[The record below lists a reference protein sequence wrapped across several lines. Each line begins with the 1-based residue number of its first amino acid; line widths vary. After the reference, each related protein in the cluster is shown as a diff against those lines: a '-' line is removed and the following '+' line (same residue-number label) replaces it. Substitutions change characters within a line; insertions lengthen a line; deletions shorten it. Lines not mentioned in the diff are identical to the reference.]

1 MRLGKNY
8 CHKPL
13 RKHCVWIGCL
23 RSLTTGNWHPPMT
36 IGNNAAKRTTPLIQK
51 KAIKWATLLLD
62 NECALERTSVLNCCT
77 SILLGYGAWGLW
89 QLATNTHQQQ
99 LVTMLQ
105 KGQLPSS
112 KKWVINWATLF
123 LDNKCTSA
131 RTTVLN
137 CCASIVFG
145 LGAWGLQQLAT
156 NTHQQQS
163 ATMLPKGQ
171 LPWSKKISYQTRSY
185 LATGQWMHLGKNYCH
200 KPLHKC
206 CAWIGCLRSLTTGNQ
221 HPPTPIGNNAAWW
234 TTPLIPKISNWT
246 SYLAPGHQ
254 MHLSKNYCL
263 KPLCNPCVWIGC
275 LRSSTIGN
283 QNPPMTIS
291 NNTAKRTTPL
301 IQKISNQMSYLAPW
315 QQMCL
320 GKNFCLKLLHKHSAW
335 IWCLWSLT
343 TGNQH
348 PPTPISNNAA
358 KGQLPWSKKISN
370 QTRSYLAPG
379 QWMRLGKNYCHKPL
393 HKCCAWIGCL
403 RSLTT
408 GNQHPPTT
416 IGNNAA

>member
-1 MRLGKNY
+1 
-8 CHKPL
+8 
-13 RKHCVWIGCL
+13 
-23 RSLTTGNWHPPMT
+23 
-36 IGNNAAKRTTPLIQK
+36 
-51 KAIKWATLLLD
+51 
-62 NECALERTSVLNCCT
+62 
-77 SILLGYGAWGLW
+77 
-89 QLATNTHQQQ
+89 
-99 LVTMLQ
+99 
-105 KGQLPSS
+105 
-112 KKWVINWATLF
+112 
-123 LDNKCTSA
+123 
-131 RTTVLN
+131 
-137 CCASIVFG
+137 
-145 LGAWGLQQLAT
+145 
-156 NTHQQQS
+156 
-163 ATMLPKGQ
+163 
-171 LPWSKKISYQTRSY
+171 
-185 LATGQWMHLGKNYCH
+185 MHL
-200 KPLHKC
+200 
-206 CAWIGCLRSLTTGNQ
+206 I
-221 HPPTPIGNNAAWW
+221 
-234 TTPLIPKISNWT
+234 
-246 SYLAPGHQ
+246 
-254 MHLSKNYCL
+254 KNYCL

-393 HKCCAWIGCL
+393 HKCFSWIGCL

-416 IGNNAA
+416 IGNNAAKRTTPLIQKISNKRSYLTLWQQMCLGKNYCLKLLHKCCVWIRCLRSLTTGNQNPPTTICNNAAKRTTPFIPKNK

>member
-1 MRLGKNY
+1 MLLKGQLPWSKKIIKQATLLLDNKY
-8 CHKPL
+8 TSAKTTVT
-13 RKHCVWIGCL
+13 KHCPSIVFGLGAWGL
-23 RSLTTGNWHPPMT
+23 HQLATLHPPMT
-36 IGNNAAKRTTPLIQK
+36 IGNNAAKRTTPLIPK

-89 QLATNTHQQQ
+89 QLANITHQKQS
-99 LVTMLQ
+99 VTMLQ

-123 LDNKCTSA
+123 LDSKCTLA
-131 RTTVLN
+131 WTTILN

-221 HPPTPIGNNAAWW
+221 HPPTPIGNNAA
-234 TTPLIPKISNWT
+234 
-246 SYLAPGHQ
+246 
-254 MHLSKNYCL
+254 
-263 KPLCNPCVWIGC
+263 
-275 LRSSTIGN
+275 
-283 QNPPMTIS
+283 
-291 NNTAKRTTPL
+291 
-301 IQKISNQMSYLAPW
+301 
-315 QQMCL
+315 
-320 GKNFCLKLLHKHSAW
+320 
-335 IWCLWSLT
+335 
-343 TGNQH
+343 
-348 PPTPISNNAA
+348 
-358 KGQLPWSKKISN
+358 
-370 QTRSYLAPG
+370 
-379 QWMRLGKNYCHKPL
+379 
-393 HKCCAWIGCL
+393 
-403 RSLTT
+403 
-408 GNQHPPTT
+408 
-416 IGNNAA
+416 